1 MATKRKILEVH
12 ISSISIGDTII
23 CDSDGLER
31 TVGKGNIKRDGFM
44 GISIFG
50 DTYRLGTI
58 LVKKVLYEKV

>member
-1 MATKRKILEVH
+1 MKRTRKILEVH

-31 TVGKGNIKRDGFM
+31 TVGKGNIKRGSFM

-50 DTYRLGTI
+50 DSYRLGTV
-58 LVKKVLYEKV
+58 LVKKVLYEIV